1 MGKYKTKKVMLFIV
15 EGITDK
21 TTLGLILYKIIE
33 NSEVSFYIAN
43 GDLTISGGPA
53 QNAVNTVYRH
63 VMNFIDRNRYN
74 KHDIAQIVHLIDTDG
89 AFIPDENVLYASSGG
104 TKYFPDRIETT
115 SYDSIIARNIRKT
128 ININRLSNT
137 TNISG
142 IPYRIYYFS
151 RNLEHVLHNI
161 QEEIP
166 SRMKATMAEEF
177 VDKYAEN
184 PSEFIDYINSKNFAV
199 DGTYSETWEYI
210 KKDINSLKRNSNFH
224 LFFDSDYT
232 DYGEFRL

>member
-1 MGKYKTKKVMLFIV
+1 MAKNKTKKVMLFIV

-33 NSEVSFYIAN
+33 NSEVSFFIAN

-53 QNAVNTVYRH
+53 QNAVTTVYRH
-63 VMNFIDRNRYN
+63 VRNFMDRNRYN
-74 KHDIAQIVHLIDTDG
+74 KNDIIQIVHLIDTDG
-89 AFIPDENVLYASSGG
+89 AFIPDENVIYTSSGG
-104 TKYFPDRIETT
+104 TRYFSDRIETT

-128 ININRLSNT
+128 NNINKLSNT
-137 TNISG
+137 SFIAG

-151 RNLEHVLHNI
+151 RNLEHVLHNT

-177 VDKYAEN
+177 VDKYADN
-184 PSEFIDYINSKNFAV
+184 PTEFIDFINSKNFAV
-199 DGTYSETWEYI
+199 DGTYLETWDYI

-224 LFFDSDYT
+224 LFFDSDYS
-232 DYGEFRL
+232 DYGE